1 MARRTPSI
9 DAIITGLADGGQL
22 GLADLVAAEIDRLEP
37 RSLPKPR
44 RGDTAHED
52 ERQINVADR
61 LITWVIKNEISLRR
75 GLQESASKLGVRR
88 VETIEAGSDE
98 KPARIVDALTDV
110 GRIEALETFLD
121 TWHTQIGRFREGR
134 LI

>member
-1 MARRTPSI
+1 MARRTASI
-9 DAIITGLADGGQL
+9 DAIIRGLADGGQL

-37 RSLPKPR
+37 RSLRKSS

-52 ERQINVADR
+52 RRQIDVADG
-61 LITWVIKNEISLRR
+61 LITRVIKNEISLRR
-75 GLQESASKLGVRR
+75 GLQESALKLGVRQ
-88 VETIEAGSDE
+88 VETIEAGPDE
-98 KPARIVDALTDV
+98 KPARIVDVLTDA

-121 TWHTQIGRFREGR
+121 NWHTQIGRFREGQ